1 MSSLALRA
9 RRRVIA
15 LMVDG
20 FYSGM
25 ARAGKLHPR
34 ARPSR
39 HNVEVIR
46 EVPYARGGREHLLDI
61 YRPAAG
67 DGPWPALLYVHGGG
81 FRFLSKD
88 THWVMGLAFARRGFA
103 VFNINYRLAPR
114 HPYPA
119 ALQDAVAA
127 LSWVAAEAARWGADP
142 GRLILAGESAGA
154 NLVAALAVA
163 CCYPRPEPW
172 ARALLDLQAVPCAVL
187 PFCGLFQVSDVE
199 RFARR
204 RRLPA
209 WLVEH
214 LVEIEEMYL
223 GGLSPA
229 QAELADP
236 LLVLERG
243 EPPARPLPPF
253 FLAVGTRDPLLD
265 DTRRLKA
272 ALDRL
277 GVPCVASYYPG
288 EAHAFHA
295 FAWRPLARQ
304 CWRDTYAF
312 LETAGRGSQG
322 AAADPVAGS
331 RNLTALSKI

>member
-1 MSSLALRA
+1 MSSLALRI
-9 RRRVIA
+9 RRRLIA
-15 LMVDG
+15 SMVES

-25 ARAGKLHPR
+25 ARAGRLHPR
-34 ARPSR
+34 ARPSQ
-39 HNVEVIR
+39 HSVEIIR
-46 EVPYARGGREHLLDI
+46 DVAYASGGRDHLLDI
-61 YRPAAG
+61 YRPTTG
-67 DGPWPALLYVHGGG
+67 SGPWPALLYVHGGG

-88 THWVMGLAFARRGFA
+88 SHWVMGLAFARRGYA

-114 HPYPA
+114 HSYPA
-119 ALQDAVAA
+119 ALQDAAAA
-127 LSWVAAEAARWGADP
+127 LRWVLAEAANWGADP
-142 GRLILAGESAGA
+142 GRLFLAGESAGA
-154 NLVAALAVA
+154 NLVTALTLA

-172 ARALLDLQAVPCAVL
+172 ARDLWNLQAVPCAVL
-187 PFCGLFQVSDVE
+187 PCCGLFQVSDVE
-199 RFARR
+199 RFARQ
-204 RRLPA
+204 RRLPS

-214 LVEIEEMYL
+214 LVDIEEIYL
-223 GGLSPA
+223 GGLSPS

-243 EPPARPLPPF
+243 KPPARPLPPF

-295 FAWRPLARQ
+295 FAWRPMARQ
-304 CWRDTYAF
+304 CWVDIYTF
-312 LETAGRGSQG
+312 LERTC
-322 AAADPVAGS
+322 AARRDPARLRS
-331 RNLTALSKI
+331 PA